1 MREALKVENLSVSY
15 SGVKALENVS
25 FSVERGDYVAILGPN
40 GSGKSTLLKAVLGLE
55 KPQTGSITLL
65 GQNRESF
72 DQWGKI
78 GYLPQKTG
86 VTNPLFPA
94 TVEEI
99 VGMGLLAG
107 KRFPRLPSAE
117 DRNKTARAMELCG
130 ITPLA
135 KKLIG
140 ELSGGQQQKT
150 LLARAIVSSPELILL
165 DEPSTALDHESRT
178 AFFTLLDGIARAEGT
193 TVIFITHDM
202 GEAGRHANKLLML
215 DTGLV
220 FYGTGEEFC
229 ESKAMTGVFGE
240 HTQHLVCHRHDKET
254 GHGHN

>member
-1 MREALKVENLSVSY
+1 MREALRVENLSVAY

-40 GSGKSTLLKAVLGLE
+40 GSGKSTLLKTLLGLE
-55 KPQTGSITLL
+55 KPQSGSITLL
-65 GQNRESF
+65 GQKRDSF
-72 DQWGKI
+72 DQWGKV

-99 VGMGLLAG
+99 VSMGLLAG
-107 KRFPRLPSAE
+107 KRFPRLQSKE
-117 DRNKTARAMELCG
+117 DREKTARALELCG
-130 ITPLA
+130 ITALA

-140 ELSGGQQQKT
+140 ELSGGQQQKA

-165 DEPSTALDHESRT
+165 DEPSTALDHESRI
-178 AFFTLLDGIARAEGT
+178 AFFTLLDGIARADGT

-202 GEAGRHANKLLML
+202 GEAGRHAGKLLML
-215 DTGLV
+215 DTSLV

-229 ESKAMTGVFGE
+229 KSAAMTGVFGE
-240 HTQHLVCHRHDKET
+240 HTQHLVCHRHDTESR
-254 GHGHN
+254 HGHA